1 MLGIQG
7 VYYTSAFDQ
16 VAQSSPD
23 LTKWHP
29 KAPGMTP
36 PDTFE
41 DRKEAVSFGN
51 SYDRKLK
58 YDEKIAAIEDLKGD
72 EKDDTVAY
80 CVCIKS
86 VNNGDNKLVMLDD
99 EQAKE
104 SLNNVMVQQS
114 VMEDNFKMKEE
125 IRKYKELCMKQRN
138 EISEQK
144 QRLDSNL
151 LKISQQLL
159 VLQKSL
165 QRKEKTFSR
174 ILRRKDKTI
183 SRQQELINDLLEKNV
198 ETVGENT
205 GHEDSDSGVV
215 VSEAEVSMM
224 RINRSVSGVI
234 KYGGTRENKLYQR
247 YLKSSKSEKNENA
260 VLEYPN
266 DPIIIS
272 LEQRTTPSEPK
283 TSDPSKR
290 VFLNHRSVTRL
301 KDIKYKRISKTKSK
315 SMEELRDKL
324 RDSPFTD
331 RETSRY
337 SHA

>member
-1 MLGIQG
+1 MLQ
-7 VYYTSAFDQ
+7 
-16 VAQSSPD
+16 
-23 LTKWHP
+23 
-29 KAPGMTP
+29 
-36 PDTFE
+36 
-41 DRKEAVSFGN
+41 
-51 SYDRKLK
+51 
-58 YDEKIAAIEDLKGD
+58 
-72 EKDDTVAY
+72 
-80 CVCIKS
+80 
-86 VNNGDNKLVMLDD
+86 
-99 EQAKE
+99 
-104 SLNNVMVQQS
+104 
-114 VMEDNFKMKEE
+114 
-125 IRKYKELCMKQRN
+125 
-138 EISEQK
+138 
-144 QRLDSNL
+144 
-151 LKISQQLL
+151 
-159 VLQKSL
+159 
-165 QRKEKTFSR
+165 
-174 ILRRKDKTI
+174 TI

-215 VSEAEVSMM
+215 VSEAEVSMQ

-272 LEQRTTPSEPK
+272 LEQRNTPSEPK

-324 RDSPFTD
+324 RLVLVNK
-331 RETSRY
+331 
-337 SHA
+337 

>member
-1 MLGIQG
+1 MLQ
-7 VYYTSAFDQ
+7 
-16 VAQSSPD
+16 
-23 LTKWHP
+23 
-29 KAPGMTP
+29 
-36 PDTFE
+36 
-41 DRKEAVSFGN
+41 
-51 SYDRKLK
+51 
-58 YDEKIAAIEDLKGD
+58 
-72 EKDDTVAY
+72 
-80 CVCIKS
+80 
-86 VNNGDNKLVMLDD
+86 
-99 EQAKE
+99 
-104 SLNNVMVQQS
+104 
-114 VMEDNFKMKEE
+114 
-125 IRKYKELCMKQRN
+125 
-138 EISEQK
+138 
-144 QRLDSNL
+144 
-151 LKISQQLL
+151 
-159 VLQKSL
+159 
-165 QRKEKTFSR
+165 
-174 ILRRKDKTI
+174 TI

-215 VSEAEVSMM
+215 VSEAEVSMQ

-266 DPIIIS
+266 DRIIIS

-324 RDSPFTD
+324 RLVFVNK
-331 RETSRY
+331 
-337 SHA
+337 